1 MKPRSQKTMKRH
13 AGQVVTRTALAALV
27 LGPLAAG
34 AVSQRL
40 RYRFEAVSNPVT
52 TVVDD
57 SGKGH
62 TGTVQTAN
70 GGTVVP
76 VTGYEGQGVQF
87 PAVCTGTGCPHAN
100 LSAAD
105 ATDLNPGTALFTFGA
120 RVRVTLA
127 ELTADHGS
135 NIVQKGLSTTGQWK
149 LQLDDAVTGKP
160 SCVVRTTGGASPI
173 IVKSS
178 VGIADGTWHKVSC
191 QRTSTTITILIDNV
205 ARGSALIASTYD
217 ISPVGQPVGI
227 GAKSTGNNNDQFHGA
242 LDEVYFNLD

>member
-1 MKPRSQKTMKRH
+1 MKRQP
-13 AGQVVTRTALAALV
+13 GQVVTRTAMTVLL

-62 TGTVQTAN
+62 TGTVQPAN
-70 GGTVVP
+70 GGAVVP
-76 VTGYEGQGVQF
+76 VTGYDGQGVKF
-87 PAVCTGTGCPHAN
+87 PDVCTGTACPRAN

-127 ELTADHGS
+127 ELSADHGS
-135 NIVQKGLSTTGQWK
+135 NIVQKGVSTTAQWK

-160 SCVVRTTGGASPI
+160 SCVVRTAGGASPI
-173 IVKSS
+173 VVKSS

-191 QRTSTTITILIDNV
+191 QRTSTTITILIDNI

-227 GAKSTGNNNDQFHGA
+227 GAKGTGSNNDQFHGS

>member
-1 MKPRSQKTMKRH
+1 MKPRSLKTMKRH
-13 AGQVVTRTALAALV
+13 PGQVVTSTSMALL
-27 LGPLAAG
+27 LLSPLAAG

-70 GGTVVP
+70 GGSVVP

-87 PAVCTGTGCPHAN
+87 PALCTGTTCPHAN

-105 ATDLNPGTALFTFGA
+105 ATDLNPGTALFTFGL

-135 NIVQKGLSTTGQWK
+135 NLVQKGLATTAQWK

-160 SCVVRTTGGASPI
+160 SCVVRTAAGASPI
-173 IVKSS
+173 VVKSS

-191 QRTSTTITILIDNV
+191 QRTSTTLTILIDNI

-217 ISPVGQPVGI
+217 INPVGQPVGI
-227 GAKSTGNNNDQFHGA
+227 GAKGTGTNNDQFHGA
-242 LDEVYFNLD
+242 IDEVFFNLD

>member
-1 MKPRSQKTMKRH
+1 MKRH
-13 AGQVVTRTALAALV
+13 PGQVVTRAALAVLV
-27 LGPLAAG
+27 LGPVAAG

-70 GGTVVP
+70 GGAVVP

-87 PAVCTGTGCPHAN
+87 PAVCTGTTCPHAT
-100 LSAAD
+100 LRAAD
-105 ATDLNPGTALFTFGA
+105 AADLNPGTALFSFGA

-127 ELTADHGS
+127 QLTADHGS
-135 NIVQKGLSTTGQWK
+135 NIVQKGLANTAQWK

-160 SCVVRTTGGASPI
+160 SCVVRTTDGALPI
-173 IVKSS
+173 VVKAS
-178 VGIADGTWHKVSC
+178 VGIADGTWHKVTC
-191 QRTSTTITILIDNV
+191 QRTSTTLTILVDNV
-205 ARGSALIASTYD
+205 ARGSALIDAAYD

-227 GAKSTGNNNDQFHGA
+227 GAKGTGSNNDQFHGA
-242 LDEVYFNLD
+242 IDEVYFNLD